1 MGNSVT
7 QLGKAIQSVLQVH
20 ANRAGVSTGLIKRVR
35 EFTGATFAQTMILGQ
50 MQEGEIAMSDL
61 ASFAR
66 QVGVN
71 VSAQAIDKRF
81 NKKTATFFQELL
93 NASFTQ
99 VVAADPVAIPL
110 LERFSEVIVED
121 STTQS
126 LPDELEEVWR
136 GCGNA
141 TDSAK
146 SAFKVQVR
154 MDLLSGGLK
163 GQALTDG
170 RVPDTKS
177 PLRLNRRQ
185 RRSVRIVDLGY
196 FDTHQFQKDS
206 EAEEYWI
213 SRLKVG
219 GSLQIFDE
227 AGHPLDLCEVL
238 RTYAGHTS
246 YECPIQ
252 VSATT
257 QLPARLIAYPV
268 PEEVAIKRRTSH
280 ERKAQKHSRK
290 PSKKILDLCS
300 WTLIITN
307 IPAEELNHQEALVF
321 LRARWQIELLFKLWK
336 QYAQTDVSRSK
347 NPWHLLCDF
356 YAKLIG
362 MMIVHWMMI
371 VGCWQIPSR
380 SMVKATK
387 AIRHQINLVAR
398 ALAGRDDLIHVLQEI
413 TQGLDRCRIDKRRKH
428 PNTFQLL
435 LDPTLQQTDSL
446 VSRGA
451 GGP

>member
-1 MGNSVT
+1 MVNSVT

-71 VSAQAIDKRF
+71 VSAQAMISVL
-81 NKKTATFFQELL
+81 NKKTATFFSRTAQCRALRRWWQRISG
-93 NASFTQ
+93 N
-99 VVAADPVAIPL
+99 PL

-126 LPDELEEVWR
+126 LPDELEEVWQ

-141 TDSAK
+141 TESAK
-146 SAFKVQVR
+146 SAFKVHVR

-185 RRSVRIVDLGY
+185 RRSIRIVDLGY
-196 FDTHQFQKDS
+196 FDTHQFQKEG

-227 AGHPLDLCEVL
+227 AGHPLDLCEL
-238 RTYAGHTS
+238 LCTYAG
-246 YECPIQ
+246 
-252 VSATT
+252 
-257 QLPARLIAYPV
+257 
-268 PEEVAIKRRTSH
+268 RTS
-280 ERKAQKHSRK
+280 
-290 PSKKILDLCS
+290 
-300 WTLIITN
+300 
-307 IPAEELNHQEALVF
+307 
-321 LRARWQIELLFKLWK
+321 LRMHYSGK
-336 QYAQTDVSRSK
+336 
-347 NPWHLLCDF
+347 CDNT
-356 YAKLIG
+356 AP
-362 MMIVHWMMI
+362 
-371 VGCWQIPSR
+371 CP
-380 SMVKATK
+380 
-387 AIRHQINLVAR
+387 
-398 ALAGRDDLIHVLQEI
+398 
-413 TQGLDRCRIDKRRKH
+413 LDR
-428 PNTFQLL
+428 L
-435 LDPTLQQTDSL
+435 
-446 VSRGA
+446 SRGRKRLRLS
-451 GGP
+451 GGRVMSAKHRSIAANQVKRSLIVWLDIGYHQHSC

>member
-1 MGNSVT
+1 MRNSVT
-7 QLGKAIQSVLQVH
+7 QLGKAIQSVLQIH

-99 VVAADPVAIPL
+99 VVAADTVAISL

-185 RRSVRIVDLGY
+185 RRSVRIVD
-196 FDTHQFQKDS
+196 
-206 EAEEYWI
+206 
-213 SRLKVG
+213 
-219 GSLQIFDE
+219 
-227 AGHPLDLCEVL
+227 
-238 RTYAGHTS
+238 
-246 YECPIQ
+246 
-252 VSATT
+252 
-257 QLPARLIAYPV
+257 AR
-268 PEEVAIKRRTSH
+268 
-280 ERKAQKHSRK
+280 
-290 PSKKILDLCS
+290 IL
-300 WTLIITN
+300 
-307 IPAEELNHQEALVF
+307 
-321 LRARWQIELLFKLWK
+321 
-336 QYAQTDVSRSK
+336 
-347 NPWHLLCDF
+347 
-356 YAKLIG
+356 
-362 MMIVHWMMI
+362 
-371 VGCWQIPSR
+371 
-380 SMVKATK
+380 
-387 AIRHQINLVAR
+387 
-398 ALAGRDDLIHVLQEI
+398 
-413 TQGLDRCRIDKRRKH
+413 
-428 PNTFQLL
+428 
-435 LDPTLQQTDSL
+435 
-446 VSRGA
+446 
-451 GGP
+451 

>member
-1 MGNSVT
+1 MVNSVT
-7 QLGKAIQSVLQVH
+7 QLAKAIQSVLQVH

-35 EFTGATFAQTMILGQ
+35 EFTGATFAQTIILGQ

-81 NKKTATFFQELL
+81 TEKTALFFAELL
-93 NASFTQ
+93 NAAFTQ

-121 STTQS
+121 STTLS
-126 LPDELEEVWR
+126 LPDELEKIWQ

-141 TDSAK
+141 TESAK
-146 SAFKVQVR
+146 SAFKMQVR
-154 MDLLSGGLK
+154 WDLLTGAFK
-163 GQALTDG
+163 GQTLTDG
-170 RVPDTKS
+170 RVPDTRS

-185 RRSVRIVDLGY
+185 RRSLRIVDLGY
-196 FDTHQFQKDS
+196 FDTQQFQKDS
-206 EAEEYWI
+206 ERGEYWI
-213 SRLKVG
+213 SRLKGG
-219 GSLQIFDE
+219 GSLQIFDD
-227 AGHPLDLCEVL
+227 AGNPLNLYEVL
-238 RTYAGHTS
+238 SAYAGRSS
-246 YECPIQ
+246 YECAIQ

-257 QLPARLIAYPV
+257 RLPARLIAYPV
-268 PEEVAIKRRTSH
+268 PEEVVIKRQESH
-280 ERKAQKHSRK
+280 YRKAQKHSRK
-290 PSKKILDLCS
+290 PSKKILDLCG

-307 IPAEELNHQEALVF
+307 IPAEELNHQEALVL

-336 QYAQTDVSRSK
+336 QYAQADVSRSK
-347 NPWHLLCDF
+347 NSWHILCDF

-362 MMIVHWMMI
+362 MIIVHWMMI
-371 VGCWQIPSR
+371 IGCWQVPNR
-380 SMVKATK
+380 SMVKAAK
-387 AIRHQINLVAR
+387 AIRKQIVLIAR
-398 ALAGRDDLIHVLQEI
+398 ALIGREDLDQILQEI
-413 TQGLDRCRIDKRRKH
+413 TQGLDRCRIDKRKKH

-435 LDPTLQQTDSL
+435 LDPTLQQTDL
-446 VSRGA
+446 PVSGGA